1 MMYNNYNEILGKMD
15 ISIIVAVA
23 RGNAIGRK
31 GDLLFHISADL
42 RRFKEITMGHPII
55 MGRKTFESFPKGPL
69 PGRQN
74 IVITRQS
81 DYAREGIAVVGSFAD
96 ALTAANGV
104 DEVFVI
110 GGGEIYREAIKNASR
125 LYLTEIDASVD
136 DADTFFPA
144 IDTKEWHVT
153 DEGEWIVDE
162 RTSARY
168 RFVCLSRQ

>member
-1 MMYNNYNEILGKMD
+1 MKV
-15 ISIIVAVA
+15 SIIVATA
-23 RGNAIGRK
+23 QGGAIGRK

-74 IVITRQS
+74 IVITRQG
-81 DYAREGIAVVGSFAD
+81 DYTRDSITVVGSFSD
-96 ALTAANGV
+96 ALSAASDV

-110 GGGEIYREAIKNASR
+110 GGGEIYREAINQAST
-125 LYLTEIDASVD
+125 LYLTEIDAEVE
-136 DADTFFPA
+136 DADTFFPE
-144 IDTKEWHVT
+144 INRDVWHETEV
-153 DEGEWIVDE
+153 GEWIVDE
-162 RTSARY
+162 RTGVRY

>member
-1 MMYNNYNEILGKMD
+1 MMYNNFNEILGKMD

-23 RGNAIGRK
+23 PGNAIGRK

-55 MGRKTFESFPKGPL
+55 MGRKTFESFPKGSL

-81 DYAREGIAVVGSFAD
+81 DYTREGITVVGSFAD
-96 ALTAANGV
+96 ALTAANDV

-110 GGGEIYREAIKNASR
+110 GGGEIYREAIKSASK

-136 DADTFFPA
+136 DADTFFPT
-144 IDTKEWHVT
+144 IDTNEWQVSE
-153 DEGEWIVDE
+153 EGEWIVDE
-162 RTSARY
+162 RTGARY

>member
-1 MMYNNYNEILGKMD
+1 MSKMN

-23 RGNAIGRK
+23 QGNAIGRN

-74 IVITRQS
+74 IVITRQR
-81 DYAREGIAVVGSFAD
+81 DYAREGITVVDSFAG
-96 ALTAANGV
+96 ALAVANVV

-110 GGGEIYREAIKNASR
+110 GGGEIYREAIKRASR
-125 LYLTEIDASVD
+125 LYLTEIDAMVE
-136 DADTFFPA
+136 DADTFFPE
-144 IDTKEWHVT
+144 IDAKEWHIT
-153 DEGEWIVDE
+153 EEGEWIEDE
-162 RTSARY
+162 RTGARY
-168 RFVCLSRQ
+168 RFVCLSRL

>member
-1 MMYNNYNEILGKMD
+1 MQ

-23 RGNAIGRK
+23 QGNAIGRK

-74 IVITRQS
+74 IVITRQG
-81 DYAREGIAVVGSFAD
+81 DYQYDGITVVGSFPG
-96 ALTAANGV
+96 ALAAANNV

-110 GGGEIYREAIKNASR
+110 GGGEIYREAINGASV
-125 LYLTEIDASVD
+125 LYLTEIDAKVD
-136 DADTFFPA
+136 DADTFFPE
-144 IDTKEWHVT
+144 INPDEWTETEASEWIT
-153 DEGEWIVDE
+153 DERSG
-162 RTSARY
+162 TRY
-168 RFVCLSRQ
+168 RFVCLSRR

>member
-1 MMYNNYNEILGKMD
+1 MN
-15 ISIIVAVA
+15 ISIIVATA
-23 RGNAIGRK
+23 HGGAIGRK

-42 RRFKEITMGHPII
+42 RRFKEITMGHPIV

-69 PGRQN
+69 PGREN

-81 DYAREGIAVVGSFAD
+81 DYNREGITVVGSLSD
-96 ALTAANGV
+96 AIIAANDV

-110 GGGEIYREAIKNASR
+110 GGGEIYREAINQAST
-125 LYLTEIDASVD
+125 LYLTEIDAEVE

-144 IDTKEWHVT
+144 INREEWQETEV
-153 DEGEWIVDE
+153 GEWIEDE
-162 RTSARY
+162 RTGVRY

>member
-1 MMYNNYNEILGKMD
+1 MYNNYNEILGKMD

-81 DYAREGIAVVGSFAD
+81 DYSHDGITVVGSFSD
-96 ALTAANGV
+96 ALAAAGDAN
-104 DEVFVI
+104 ETFII
-110 GGGEIYREAIKNASR
+110 GGGEIYREAINEASR
-125 LYLTEIDASVD
+125 LYLTEIDAEVEE
-136 DADTFFPA
+136 ADTFFPA
-144 IDTKEWHVT
+144 IDTKEWQVT
-153 DEGEWIVDE
+153 EKGEWIEDE
-162 RTSARY
+162 RTGVRY
-168 RFVCLSRQ
+168 RFVCLSRI

>member
-1 MMYNNYNEILGKMD
+1 MQ
-15 ISIIVAVA
+15 ISIIVATA
-23 RGNAIGRK
+23 QGNAIGRK

-81 DYAREGIAVVGSFAD
+81 DYAKEGITVTGSFSD
-96 ALTAANGV
+96 ALAAANDA

-110 GGGEIYREAIKNASR
+110 GGGEIYREAINRASK
-125 LYLTEIDASVD
+125 LYLTEIDATVD
-136 DADTFFPA
+136 DADTFFPT
-144 IDTKEWHVT
+144 IDSQQWQITE
-153 DEGEWIVDE
+153 EGEWIEDE
-162 RTSARY
+162 RTGARY
-168 RFVCLSRQ
+168 RFVCLSRR

>member
-1 MMYNNYNEILGKMD
+1 MQ
-15 ISIIVAVA
+15 ISIIVATA
-23 RGNAIGRK
+23 QGNAIGRK

-81 DYAREGIAVVGSFAD
+81 DYHHDGITVVGSFSS
-96 ALTAANGV
+96 ALAAANDA

-110 GGGEIYREAIKNASR
+110 GGGEIYREAINRASK
-125 LYLTEIDASVD
+125 LYLTEIDATVD
-136 DADTFFPA
+136 DADTFFPT
-144 IDTKEWHVT
+144 IDSHQWQITE
-153 DEGEWIVDE
+153 EGEWIEDE
-162 RTSARY
+162 RTGARY
-168 RFVCLSRQ
+168 RFVCLSRR

>member
-1 MMYNNYNEILGKMD
+1 MQ
-15 ISIIVAVA
+15 ISIIVATA
-23 RGNAIGRK
+23 QGNAIGRK

-81 DYAREGIAVVGSFAD
+81 DYAKEGITVTGSFSD
-96 ALTAANGV
+96 ALAAANDA

-110 GGGEIYREAIKNASR
+110 GGGEIYREAINRASK
-125 LYLTEIDASVD
+125 LYLTEIDATVE
-136 DADTFFPA
+136 DADTFFPT
-144 IDTKEWHVT
+144 IESQQWQISEEV
-153 DEGEWIVDE
+153 EWIEDE
-162 RTSARY
+162 RTGARY
-168 RFVCLSRQ
+168 RFVCLSRR

>member
-1 MMYNNYNEILGKMD
+1 MKV
-15 ISIIVAVA
+15 SIIVATA
-23 RGNAIGRK
+23 QGGAIGRK

-74 IVITRQS
+74 IVITRQG
-81 DYAREGIAVVGSFAD
+81 DYTRDGITVVGSFSD
-96 ALTAANGV
+96 ALSAASDV

-110 GGGEIYREAIKNASR
+110 GGGEIYREAINQAST
-125 LYLTEIDASVD
+125 LYLTEIDAKVE
-136 DADTFFPA
+136 DADTFFPE
-144 IDTKEWHVT
+144 INRDVWHETEV
-153 DEGEWIVDE
+153 GEWIVDE
-162 RTSARY
+162 RTGVRY